1 MEPSQVEASRSLAK
15 TSESSQAPSLVPVE
29 VALQAAWVPYRVAL
43 LAARASAWVYA
54 EGLLALHSEAAAC
67 LWSGRGPTEGFPEV
81 AEGPPALHVALQAA
95 QQSRSLAVAE
105 GPPALQMAPPSQVEA
120 RRPVEPSQVVAVAS
134 RSLAVEPSQVEASHV
149 SEAAHRIQYLL
160 NATMHRF
167 QRLLLH
173 ALMMESWAHHQAAQN
188 CQAAV
193 PTC

>member
-1 MEPSQVEASRSLAK
+1 MSATWSGDDSSGASRK
-15 TSESSQAPSLVPVE
+15 APPKKARSPVASTVSMIEQVLERMPALV
-29 VALQAAWVPYRVAL
+29 
-43 LAARASAWVYA
+43 AARCLNDAQ
-54 EGLLALHSEAAAC
+54 LLQLSTLSLTAAF
-67 LWSGRGPTEGFPEV
+67 G
-81 AEGPPALHVALQAA
+81 
-95 QQSRSLAVAE
+95 E

-149 SEAAHRIQYLL
+149 SEAAHRIQYLS
-160 NATMHRF
+160 TMHRF

-173 ALMMESWAHHQAAQN
+173 ALMMESWAHHQARQT